1 MKPSLTLEAK
11 NIKIERLKKNLP
23 VYDGGLGENPIPA
36 PQSMID
42 NINKYSKL
50 KEYTNSKGIK
60 ELQDILGKKIIVGN
74 GLKPLLFNIQLS
86 FSKLYSKG
94 TIIHIIPQWV
104 SYEEQTNLIK
114 CKTIKIDCND
124 DWKIKP
130 NNLEVVLSK
139 IKNESLIIF
148 NNPNNPSGCI
158 YTKNEVKKLAKIF
171 KKYNT
176 IVLADDI
183 YSEIVHP
190 KYKSDYGYIKN
201 YYNRVIC
208 GSSLSKTFACGG
220 YRLGWFVFPDNDLD
234 DLYNTN
240 ISIASSIYSCPTLM
254 LQYVA
259 AEALKFPKDIKKQM
273 TFQENMYQ
281 NISEFCK
288 KKFTDMNLKFSDS
301 RAAWYFLIDFSYY
314 KNLFEKNKIFDS
326 NTLSKKLANDIGFIT
341 VTGSAFSI
349 KKNYILRYSYVDIKD
364 IDITNNSY
372 NFDNIK
378 KGMIELSKWLK
389 ELNI

>member
-1 MKPSLTLEAK
+1 
-11 NIKIERLKKNLP
+11 
-23 VYDGGLGENPIPA
+23 
-36 PQSMID
+36 
-42 NINKYSKL
+42 
-50 KEYTNSKGIK
+50 
-60 ELQDILGKKIIVGN
+60 
-74 GLKPLLFNIQLS
+74 
-86 FSKLYSKG
+86 
-94 TIIHIIPQWV
+94 
-104 SYEEQTNLIK
+104 
-114 CKTIKIDCND
+114 
-124 DWKIKP
+124 
-130 NNLEVVLSK
+130 
-139 IKNESLIIF
+139 
-148 NNPNNPSGCI
+148 
-158 YTKNEVKKLAKIF
+158 
-171 KKYNT
+171 
-176 IVLADDI
+176 
-183 YSEIVHP
+183 
-190 KYKSDYGYIKN
+190 
-201 YYNRVIC
+201 
-208 GSSLSKTFACGG
+208 
-220 YRLGWFVFPDNDLD
+220 
-234 DLYNTN
+234 
-240 ISIASSIYSCPTLM
+240 
-254 LQYVA
+254 
-259 AEALKFPKDIKKQM
+259 M